1 MAFDDGGLGGKYH
14 LEEYKGKEAGL
25 YKDEFGTV
33 RVGRD
38 GKVTFHKE
46 GTTAPPIKPELPT
59 VETPPV
65 DPPTSPGERTGPNG
79 IKQKGMTLGGV
90 KNYLQGS
97 GFELS
102 DIGQLFE
109 LPSSFGVQTPAAT
122 ETSPKPTASVPGTT
136 GGNPADPQDGASS
149 KPDETEAATEIKFDH
164 PNGKQSDW
172 MKPGSARNL
181 AVQAFLDPKNKGY
194 GAIKAR
200 NAAVGLADIPNQ
212 GLVARSGDNHYE
224 YTGKGKTSDVA
235 FDITGGKKGFIKHQ
249 DDFTLLESPESTP
262 EPGTPAPDD
271 EQTPAIIPTLGDITD
286 MAQDFA
292 DAYKNGFKKK

>member
-1 MAFDDGGLGGKYH
+1 MAFDNGGLGGKYH

-46 GTTAPPIKPELPT
+46 GTTVPPIKPELPT
-59 VETPPV
+59 VDTP
-65 DPPTSPGERTGPNG
+65 PGERIGPNG

-102 DIGQLFE
+102 DIGQVFE

-200 NAAVGLADIPNQ
+200 NAAVGLAEIPNQ

-224 YTGKGKTSDVA
+224 YTGKGKASDVA
-235 FDITGGKKGFIKHQ
+235 FDITGGKEGFIKHQ

-271 EQTPAIIPTLGDITD
+271 EQTPATLPTKDDITSFT
-286 MAQDFA
+286 QYFA
-292 DAYKNGFKKK
+292 DAYKDRFK